1 MMPQPAR
8 TNCGAGCGRVKGLVV
23 EALLVTVAGGLF
35 ALAANQ
41 LSPNGIKL
49 TRNYF
54 PKPPPLA
61 TNQPAAPQPK
71 PTATQPL
78 PAAAQPAVAAVV
90 TPEARLRA
98 AGLQTVPREIVA
110 QLFTSPEY
118 ASESV
123 IFVDARNDDHYQA
136 GHVPGAFAFDHYRP
150 ETCVATVLPAC
161 LAATRIVVY
170 CTGGDCEDSEFATL
184 ALAGSGVPREKLFIY
199 PGGLADWQ
207 AAGQPVEIGARRSG
221 QFLPAK
227 PATPANASNAVA
239 PPKP

>member
-1 MMPQPAR
+1 
-8 TNCGAGCGRVKGLVV
+8 VKGLLV

-41 LSPNGIKL
+41 LSPSGIKL

-61 TNQPAAPQPK
+61 TNQPAAAQPQ
-71 PTATQPL
+71 L
-78 PAAAQPAVAAVV
+78 AAAQPAAAAVV
-90 TPEARLRA
+90 SPEARLRA
-98 AGLQTVPREIVA
+98 SGLQTVPRETVA

-123 IFVDARNDDHYQA
+123 IFVDARNDEHYQA
-136 GHVPGAFAFDHYRP
+136 GHLPGAFAFDHYRP

>member
-1 MMPQPAR
+1 MTTQPAR
-8 TNCGAGCGRVKGLVV
+8 TNGGAGYGRIKGLVV

-35 ALAANQ
+35 ALTANQ
-41 LSPNGIKL
+41 LSPNGIRL

-61 TNQPAAPQPK
+61 TNQPAAQPVV
-71 PTATQPL
+71 
-78 PAAAQPAVAAVV
+78 AAPPIAAVAAV

-98 AGLQTVPREIVA
+98 AGLQTVPRETVA

-123 IFVDARNDDHYQA
+123 IFVDARNDEHYQA
-136 GHVPGAFAFDHYRP
+136 GHLPGAFAFDHYRP

-170 CTGGDCEDSEFATL
+170 CTGGDCEDSEFATI

-199 PGGLADWQ
+199 TGGLADWQ
-207 AAGQPVEIGARRSG
+207 AAGQPVETGARRSG

-239 PPKP
+239 PLKP